1 LDTRK
6 EARMRFGILVLGG
19 TLVLGTATL
28 GVAAEVNCKQV
39 NKYLQ
44 TGRSVKDVAETMVI
58 SESDVEKCKAADT
71 GGGGDTKGGDM
82 KGDTKGTQGGQ
93 GH

>member
-1 LDTRK
+1 
-6 EARMRFGILVLGG
+6 MRFGSLLLGG
-19 TLVLGTATL
+19 TLVLGLATL
-28 GVAAEVNCKQV
+28 GMAAEVNCKQV

-71 GGGGDTKGGDM
+71 GGGTTGGGGEM
-82 KGDTKGTQGGQ
+82 KGTPSGQEHGPKGQ
-93 GH
+93 

>member
-1 LDTRK
+1 
-6 EARMRFGILVLGG
+6 M
-19 TLVLGTATL
+19 ATL
-28 GVAAEVNCKQV
+28 GTAAEVNCKQV

-71 GGGGDTKGGDM
+71 GGGATGGG
-82 KGDTKGTQGGQ
+82 GDTKGTPSGQ
-93 GH
+93 EHGPKGQ

>member
-1 LDTRK
+1 MK
-6 EARMRFGILVLGG
+6 IGILVFGG
-19 TLVLGTATL
+19 VLALATAA
-28 GVAAEVNCKQV
+28 AAEVNCKQV

-58 SESDVEKCKAADT
+58 GESDVEKCKAQAAATDPNT
-71 GGGGDTKGGDM
+71 VKPAEQKPVGGHE
-82 KGDTKGTQGGQ
+82 

>member
-1 LDTRK
+1 
-6 EARMRFGILVLGG
+6 MRFGSLLLGG
-19 TLVLGTATL
+19 ILVLGTATL
-28 GVAAEVNCKQV
+28 GTAAEVNCKQV

-71 GGGGDTKGGDM
+71 SGGATGGGGEN
-82 KGDTKGTQGGQ
+82 KGTAPGQ
-93 GH
+93 EHAPKGQ